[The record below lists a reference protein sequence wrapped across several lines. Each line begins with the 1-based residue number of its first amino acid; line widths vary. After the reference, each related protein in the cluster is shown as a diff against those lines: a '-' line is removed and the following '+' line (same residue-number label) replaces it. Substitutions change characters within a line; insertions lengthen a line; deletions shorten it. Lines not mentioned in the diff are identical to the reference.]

1 MIKHL
6 RSDVLLY
13 YKFIIQFAG
22 ERIFEIGEHLAK
34 LRTKRLI
41 VSRTPCALRFFL
53 KEAELAR

>member
-1 MIKHL
+1 
-6 RSDVLLY
+6 VLLY

-41 VSRTPCALRFFL
+41 VSRVPCAFSS
-53 KEAELAR
+53 KKQNSPGK